1 VLCLLYET
9 LYLKFPLII
18 NKPKD
23 GDKMANEMREQ
34 MCDAIFK
41 DGVFQILN
49 PKAISI
55 AEGQKVRLIVEP
67 INTSKDI
74 LDLATSVYKDLSE
87 EQIDEVEKL
96 VLSREDFFKGRQ
108 SV

>member
-1 VLCLLYET
+1 MRHLHYIQ
-9 LYLKFPLII
+9 KFPLII

-49 PKAISI
+49 SKAISI

-67 INTSKDI
+67 IDTSEDI
-74 LDLATSVYKDLSE
+74 LDLATSVYRDLSE

-96 VLSREDFFKGRQ
+96 VLSRDRF
-108 SV
+108 

>member
-1 VLCLLYET
+1 
-9 LYLKFPLII
+9 
-18 NKPKD
+18 
-23 GDKMANEMREQ
+23 MANEMREQ

-55 AEGQKVRLIVEP
+55 AEGQKVRLIVDP
-67 INTSKDI
+67 IDTSEDI
-74 LDLATSVYKDLSE
+74 LDLAVSVYKGLSE

-96 VLSREDFFKGRQ
+96 ILSRDNFFKGRQ

>member
-1 VLCLLYET
+1 
-9 LYLKFPLII
+9 
-18 NKPKD
+18 
-23 GDKMANEMREQ
+23 MANEMREQ
-34 MCDAIFK
+34 TCDAIFK

-55 AEGQKVRLIVEP
+55 SEGQKVRLIVEP
-67 INTSKDI
+67 INTSEDI
-74 LDLATSVYKDLSE
+74 LDLAASVYKELSE